1 MLIYQIQKL
10 YNDNYRDCGEKLYP
24 HNFDFLLFPKW
35 SICTYFRATTSLG
48 AAYTLNPI
56 GEEICHYS

>member
-1 MLIYQIQKL
+1 MTITEIA
-10 YNDNYRDCGEKLYP
+10 GEKLYP